1 LLSLAV
7 FALIAPPF
15 GWGARS
21 DPASQIR
28 ASYHELFSALK
39 ANNVTRVCSHTND
52 PRKCRWQFAVA
63 KAFIRSGKVADLYA
77 AGEFRAISN
86 DVDTWPSRLGR
97 RRTRNGSGNLWRS
110 RGLHRAYRDMG
121 QDPGR
126 VEAGR
131 VASRA
136 SSLLAW

>member
-1 LLSLAV
+1 LLALAV
-7 FALIAPPF
+7 SALIAPPF

-86 DVDTWPSRLGR
+86 
-97 RRTRNGSGNLWRS
+97 GSGNLWRS

>member
-1 LLSLAV
+1 MRARTASLLSLAV
-7 FALIAPPF
+7 SALIAPPF

-86 DVDTWPSRLGR
+86 DVDTWPIHVSADGGR
-97 RRTRNGSGNLWRS
+97 ATVRETCGGRAGCTASTATWVKI
-110 RGLHRAYRDMG
+110 RGEWKL
-121 QDPGR
+121 
-126 VEAGR
+126 V
-131 VASRA
+131 V
-136 SSLLAW
+136 